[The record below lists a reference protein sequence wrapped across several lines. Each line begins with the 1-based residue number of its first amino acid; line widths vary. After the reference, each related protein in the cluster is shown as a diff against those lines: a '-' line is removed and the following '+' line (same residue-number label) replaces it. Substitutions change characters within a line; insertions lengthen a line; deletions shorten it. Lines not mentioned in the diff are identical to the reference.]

1 MSKPQVT
8 IELKPGPWDDDAY
21 RNAWPIGGKIRGRAN
36 VHAPQAVKCKDITAS
51 LSWKTHGRGNTDEHS
66 AESVTLHEG
75 DLFDGQMLTLGFEL
89 NLPAEGPITY
99 DGHYVNVRWN
109 VVVRVDIP
117 WAVDVF
123 ERAEITVL
131 PDYDDARR

>member
-1 MSKPQVT
+1 MSKPQVS
-8 IELKPGPWDDDAY
+8 IELKPGPWDGDGY
-21 RNAWPIGGKIRGRAN
+21 RNAWPVGGKLCGRAS
-36 VHAPQAVKCKDITAS
+36 VYAPDAVKCKAITAS

-66 AESVTLHEG
+66 AKSITLHEG
-75 DLFDGQMLTLGFEL
+75 DLYHGQTLTLDFEL
-89 NLPAEGPITY
+89 ELPAEGPITY

-109 VVVRVDIP
+109 VVLRVDIP
-117 WAVDVF
+117 WATDVF